1 MKLIVGL
8 GNIGKEYDL
17 TRHNIGFMCLDNYLG
32 NVSWK
37 SDFKAC
43 SYKTNINGE
52 AVLFIKPSTYMN
64 LSGEAVRYYVDYY
77 KISLDDILIIQ
88 DDLDLNLGKIRIK
101 YDSSSGGH
109 NGIKSI
115 SKCLGTNKYLR
126 LKIGISKPS
135 NNNIDYVLGKFL
147 KDELDILNDSF
158 VNCNKII
165 NDFINN
171 VSITDLMGRY
181 N

>member
-1 MKLIVGL
+1 MKLVVGL
-8 GNIGKEYDL
+8 GNIGREYDL
-17 TRHNIGFMCLDNYLG
+17 TRHNIGFMCVDNMLG

-37 SDFKAC
+37 NDFKAFSC
-43 SYKTNINGE
+43 KMNINGE
-52 AVLFIKPSTYMN
+52 TVLFIKPTTYMN
-64 LSGEAVRYYVDYY
+64 LSGEAVSYYVNYY
-77 KISLDDILIIQ
+77 KISLNDILVIQ
-88 DDLDLNLGKIRIK
+88 DDLDLNLGKIRVK

-115 SKCLGTNKYLR
+115 SNSLGTNKYLR

-135 NNNIDYVLGKFL
+135 FNNIDYVLGKFTNE
-147 KDELDILNDSF
+147 ELNVLNDSF
-158 VNCNKII
+158 SECNRMI

-171 VSITDLMGRY
+171 VSVADLMGRY